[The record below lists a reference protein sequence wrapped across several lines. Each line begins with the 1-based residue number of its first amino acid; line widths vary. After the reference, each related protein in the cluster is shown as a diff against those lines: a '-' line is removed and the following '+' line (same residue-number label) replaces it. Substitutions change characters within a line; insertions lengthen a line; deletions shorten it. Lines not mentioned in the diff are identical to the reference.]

1 MKFVCLKCETYMTF
15 EKVEKPAEGSL
26 GVFFECPSCQSRFS
40 MVTNPGETQMVS
52 SLGVQLGGRT
62 EAPKPLEMTRGGLEE
77 NVSAGAG
84 QMAAYLNEK
93 IQGGQPAAAKAPAAS
108 AAPAST
114 SAPGTSSEGGGCPF
128 SAMVAQM
135 GLGSTGATGT
145 QAPPAGEQL
154 LWTPDAQEKL
164 AKLPS
169 FVQPMVKSSVETYA
183 RKNGFTTVTL
193 QVMDDSKNA
202 STEGIRWTPEAQQRL
217 DNIPDFI
224 RPMAR
229 REIERLV
236 KERGGSEIT
245 AQVMEEAKE
254 KFMKFM

>member
-15 EKVEKPAEGSL
+15 DKVEKPAEGSL

-77 NVSAGAG
+77 TVSAGAG

-93 IQGGQPAAAKAPAAS
+93 IQGGQSASAPSAVPAA
-108 AAPAST
+108 T
-114 SAPGTSSEGGGCPF
+114 SASGAPSEGGGCPF

-135 GLGSTGATGT
+135 GLTSGGASGPT
-145 QAPPAGEQL
+145 APAGPQL
-154 LWTPDAQEKL
+154 LWTADAQEKL

-202 STEGIRWTPEAQQRL
+202 STEGIKWTAEAQQRL

-224 RPMAR
+224 RPMAK

-236 KERGGSEIT
+236 KERGQSEIT
-245 AQVMEEAKE
+245 AQVMDEAKD